1 MKSRIVETLD
11 KLSKGDHP
19 LAAELQEQLQ
29 LNAGQLKS
37 RANETLKNIL
47 HNYSSFAVI
56 TIDAFFQ
63 KVVRSFAREVGVQ
76 GSFQVELNQQ
86 KVIAEVVDK
95 LLAEIGDNKSLTNW
109 LTDFAFYKINEGQSW
124 DTRRDINNLAGELFK
139 ELLIREK
146 DHVFGNIQEEHFMP
160 DFMESLGS
168 LVKGFET
175 KLADLGRQAVKVMQ
189 AHGLDQSDFS
199 YGANGVGGYLVRL
212 ANEAVAEPGARAFQ
226 ALEEGKWYTKT
237 SKRKGEIDAAVAN
250 GLERVLADIIGHW
263 DSGFIAY
270 NTARQIIKNMYTF
283 GLLSEV
289 SNQLNHY
296 RDENDLLLISDF
308 PIFLHNIIRD
318 SDTPYIYEKIG
329 TRYNNYL
336 IDEFQDTSGLQ
347 WQNFRPLVK
356 DVVDAGKF
364 SMVVGDIKQSI
375 YRWRGG
381 DWKLLLE
388 KIAEDVGE
396 GYTENIP
403 LNSNWRSKKNIV
415 EFNNDLFSQLPEII
429 HAHFLKEA
437 GTGIS
442 EIDNIRK
449 AYAEVKQ
456 DHVEGGKS
464 TGGLIDIR
472 FLEKDQDETT
482 NTREMALGHL
492 VSTIEH
498 LQDAHFHL
506 RDIAILIRNKHDGKL
521 ITEALMQREVSAENP
536 RYRYDVISNESL
548 FLKNSPVVHF
558 LVCAFKVLS
567 NGSELVYRTELIY
580 AWYLYL
586 KEENPAPFGA
596 YEEYSDHPVKVLEEK
611 KESLLALNLLD
622 QTEALVRMFHLDQE
636 KNQLAYLLAFQ
647 DAVLDFHERE
657 NAGIE
662 GFLQWWQ
669 ENNDRAI
676 QVSDDMEAIRLMTI
690 HKSKGLQ
697 FKVVIVPFCNWR
709 MDHNPTHDNIVWCDT
724 RDTAPFSKLP
734 YLPLKYK
741 KDMGKSIFGPDYWD
755 EKVKAYVDNLN
766 LLYVACTRAE
776 EALYVMAEYDE
787 KKRGGNS
794 GVNDLL
800 YNYLSNNT
808 REGWLVDD
816 NHYTFGTDVSYS
828 VYERSNDREEYVLE
842 SFISNPWQDRKDL
855 TIRSGQFIS
864 NKEVLTKINE
874 GVVVHEILSRVTM
887 RKDFEKAL
895 KLAETEFSLGV
906 EELSGIKQ
914 KLRGLFN
921 IPQVNDWFSDDWE
934 VKNEMNIILET
945 GDIKRPDRVMFKGEM
960 AVIVDFKTGEER
972 KENNRQV
979 TEYKNILQSMGYH
992 PVEGYLLYINHN
1004 KVEQV

>member
-19 LAAELQEQLQ
+19 IAAELQEELH
-29 LNAGQLKS
+29 LNAVQLKS

-86 KVIAEVVDK
+86 KVISEVVDK

-146 DHVFGNIQEEHFMP
+146 DHVFGNIEDEHFMP
-160 DFMESLGS
+160 DFMDSLDA
-168 LVKGFET
+168 LVKTFES
-175 KLADLGRQAVKVMQ
+175 KLTSMGRQAVDVMK
-189 AHGLDQSDFS
+189 AHGLDQTDFS
-199 YGANGVGGYLVRL
+199 YGAGGVGGYLVKL
-212 ANEAVAEPGARAFQ
+212 ANGVVAEPGTRAFQ

-250 GLERVLADIIGHW
+250 GLEKILADAIQHW
-263 DSGFIAY
+263 DSHFFTY
-270 NTARQIIKNMYTF
+270 NTARQIIRNIYTF

-289 SNQLNHY
+289 SGQLNQY

-308 PIFLHNIIRD
+308 PIFLNNIIRD
-318 SDTPYIYEKIG
+318 SDTPFIYEKIG
-329 TRYNNYL
+329 TKYNNYL

-347 WQNFRPLVK
+347 WQNFKPLVK

-388 KIAEDVGE
+388 KIADDIGE
-396 GYTENIP
+396 AYTENIP

-415 EFNNDLFSQLPEII
+415 QFNNDLFSKLPEII
-429 HAHFLKEA
+429 HTHFLKEA
-437 GTGIS
+437 GTGIA

-456 DHVEGGKS
+456 DHVEGDKS

-472 FLEKDQDETT
+472 FLEKDEHE
-482 NTREMALGHL
+482 NTRDIALEHL
-492 VSTIEH
+492 IAIVER

-521 ITEALMQREVSAENP
+521 ITEALMQHEASSEST
-536 RYRYDVISNESL
+536 RYRYDIISNESL

-558 LVCAFKVLS
+558 LICAMKMLS
-567 NGSELVYRTELIY
+567 NPTEKVYQTELIY
-580 AWYLYL
+580 SWYLYL
-586 KEENPAPFGA
+586 NNEEPGPLETYHGRDDDPL
-596 YEEYSDHPVKVLEEK
+596 EVLENERGA
-611 KESLLALNLLD
+611 LLTLNLLD
-622 QTEALVRMFHLDQE
+622 QTEALIRIFHLDKE
-636 KNQLAYLLAFQ
+636 KDQMAYLLAFQ
-647 DAVLDFHERE
+647 DAVLDFYERD

-662 GFLQWWQ
+662 GFLQWWE

-697 FKVVIVPFCNWR
+697 FKVVIVPFCNWK
-709 MDHNPTHDNIVWCDT
+709 MDHSPIHENIVWCDT

-741 KDMGKSIFGPDYWD
+741 KDMGKSIFGADYWD

-776 EALYVMAEYDE
+776 EALYIMADYDG
-787 KKRGGNS
+787 KKRGANS
-794 GVNDLL
+794 GVNDLVHS
-800 YNYLSNNT
+800 YLVNNLQ
-808 REGWLVDD
+808 EGWVVDE
-816 NHYTFGTDVSYS
+816 NHYTFGKDVTYS
-828 VYERSNDREEYVLE
+828 VYEGGPDREEYALE
-842 SFISNPWQDRKDL
+842 CFISNPWQERKDL
-855 TIRSGQFIS
+855 TIRSAQFIS
-864 NKEVLTKINE
+864 NQEVISRINE
-874 GVVVHEILSRVTM
+874 GVVVHEILSKVIL
-887 RKDFEKAL
+887 RKDFDKAL
-895 KLAETEFSLGV
+895 KCAETEFGLGT
-906 EELSGIKQ
+906 EELLTIKQ
-914 KLRGLFN
+914 KLRGLFSM
-921 IPQVNDWFSDDWE
+921 PQVNDWFSDNWT
-934 VKNEMNIILET
+934 VKSEMNIILGN
-945 GDIKRPDRVMFKGEM
+945 GDVKRPDRVMLKSDG
-960 AVIVDFKTGEER
+960 VVVVDFKTGEER
-972 KENNRQV
+972 EENNRQV
-979 TEYKNILQSMGYH
+979 EEYKEILQSMGYN
-992 PVEGYLLYINHN
+992 PVEGYLLYINQN